1 MRQVLNLHSVENSL
15 NMPNLEE
22 HCQHSEKRYGVRGE
36 DIHSWID
43 EPSQVA
49 GGSHRDY
56 RHDLSSLQTAI
67 QLFGELYGV
76 EMVENIFLDHLKAD
90 SQEHRKRT
98 EELTKN
104 GFGSPKLWTKE
115 QDDYLTR
122 YLLLKTDD
130 EMEANLNGKS
140 KNSIRKRREYLGLI
154 RPKVIK
160 RTRNRQREQRLVFR
174 LKRGQKFYLRMEIE
188 GGNDDIEFSITDLK
202 TYQMSPQRIRMEK
215 NIEFVPEVADDY
227 SFVFSNS
234 FSWRTGK
241 QVKVSYHL
249 ENGREIKLRIGL

>member
-1 MRQVLNLHSVENSL
+1 
-15 NMPNLEE
+15 MPNRED
-22 HCQHSEKRYGVRGE
+22 HCKHSEKRYGVRGE

-49 GGSHRDY
+49 GGSHRDF

-67 QLFGELYGV
+67 QLFGDLYGV

-90 SQEHRKRT
+90 SQEHRRRT
-98 EELTKN
+98 KELTKN
-104 GFGSPKLWTKE
+104 GLGSPKLWTKE

-122 YLLLKTDD
+122 YFLHKTDD
-130 EMEANLNGKS
+130 EMEADFKGKT
-140 KNSIRKRREYLGLI
+140 KNSIRKRRGYLGLL
-154 RPKVIK
+154 RPKVIQ
-160 RTRNRQREQRLVFR
+160 RTRNRRREQRLVFR
-174 LKRGQKFYLRMEIE
+174 LKRGMKFYLRMEIE
-188 GGNDDIEFSITDLK
+188 GGNNDIDFSITHLK
-202 TYQMSPQRIRMEK
+202 TYKISPQRIRIEK
-215 NIEFVPEVADDY
+215 NIEFVPEVNGYY

-249 ENGREIKLRIGL
+249 EKGREITIGIGL